1 MKKSILF
8 ISFLVALSASVKAQ
22 EKKMYSKVN
31 LFGAGYGLEYYI
43 SSKFSFYNEIGL
55 SYWVKIYDKTQEE
68 TAFSDKAILNPYILS
83 SFRYYFVPLHT
94 LKNEEFSIGWRLSAT
109 YTGLFTF
116 GENFKSKEEN
126 SHQLG
131 IFAGTTILFPKN
143 FYLEVELGPGYDF
156 GNLYDYKFNLVGN
169 AGLGYRF

>member
-1 MKKSILF
+1 MKRSLLF
-8 ISFLVALSASVKAQ
+8 ISFLVALSASVKSQ
-22 EKKMYSKVN
+22 EKKISSKIN
-31 LFGAGYGLEYYI
+31 LLGAGYGLEYFT

-55 SYWVKIYDKTQEE
+55 SYWGKVNDKIQEE
-68 TAFSDKAILNPYILS
+68 TTFSGKAIVNPYILS
-83 SFRYYFVPLHT
+83 SFRYYFVPLHK
-94 LKNEEFSIGWRLSAT
+94 LKNEEFSIGWRLSTT

-116 GENFKSKEEN
+116 SENFKSKEEN

-131 IFAGTTILFPKN
+131 IFTGTTILFSKN

-169 AGLGYRF
+169 AGLGFRF